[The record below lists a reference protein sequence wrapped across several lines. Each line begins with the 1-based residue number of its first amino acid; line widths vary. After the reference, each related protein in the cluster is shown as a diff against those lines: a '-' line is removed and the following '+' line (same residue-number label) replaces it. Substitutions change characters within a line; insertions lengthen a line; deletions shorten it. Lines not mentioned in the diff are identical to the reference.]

1 MSFKLYSEIFE
12 EFDDA
17 TSRKEKIDVLRKY
30 DHPRFREFLVYAF
43 NEKYKFDVE
52 IPEYKVSIV
61 PAGLNDCYLHQEV
74 PKLYRFIEGH
84 PKRMGTLDAR
94 KQRNLLT
101 PILEGLHRDEAEIL
115 VKAIK
120 KKLDIKFLT
129 PSLIKE
135 AFPGI
140 EL

>member
-12 EFDDA
+12 EFDEA
-17 TSRKEKIDVLRKY
+17 QTRKEKIEVLRKY
-30 DHPRFREFLVYAF
+30 DHSRFREFFEYVF

-52 IPEYKVSIV
+52 VPEYKPSIV
-61 PAGLNDCYLHQEV
+61 PAGLNDCYLHQEI
-74 PKLYRFIEGH
+74 PRLYRFIEGH
-84 PKRMGTLDAR
+84 PRRVGTMDER
-94 KQRNLLT
+94 KKQNLLI
-101 PILEGLHRDEAEIL
+101 PILEGLHKDEADIL

-120 KKLDIKFLT
+120 KKLDVKFLT